1 MGDVLDARDGVLDGS
16 ANCPVV
22 EIDHTSTRVTDYNP
36 DVLNETRIQQLEDA
50 FPSTRWTA
58 AARRSLGKLSLLGR
72 LSYYAGWFD
81 SRDDRSY
88 PGEQLVDLEAS
99 YALSGSSTLAFG
111 AQNALNRY
119 PEGVRACLRMNVPP
133 CTMETAKGVGKP
145 SLGSKADHV

>member
-1 MGDVLDARDGVLDGS
+1 MLDGS

-22 EIDHTSTRVTDYNP
+22 EINHTSTRVTDYNP

-99 YALSGSSTLAFG
+99 YALSGSSTLARG
-111 AQNALNRY
+111 AQNALNR
-119 PEGVRACLRMNVPP
+119 GRRARACL
-133 CTMETAKGVGKP
+133 
-145 SLGSKADHV
+145 LADERSAMHYGNCEGGRKTFTRIKS